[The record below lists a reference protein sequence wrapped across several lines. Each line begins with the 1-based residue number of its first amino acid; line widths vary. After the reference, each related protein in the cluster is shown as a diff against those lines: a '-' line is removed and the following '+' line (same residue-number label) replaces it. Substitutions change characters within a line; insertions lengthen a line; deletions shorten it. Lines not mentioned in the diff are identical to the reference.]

1 MHEIYINKGE
11 FIFIYQ
17 LPIILFSTIISG
29 IINTIITY
37 LSLTENNIL
46 ELKKLDIKLE
56 ENANKKKKIIKIKF
70 IIFYILNYSLLILFW
85 YYLSCFCC
93 IYKNTQLHLI
103 KETLISYSLS
113 FLYPEFLCLIPGIF
127 RITSLRAKNKD
138 KDCLYKISKFIQ
150 SII

>member
-1 MHEIYINKGE
+1 MHQIYINEGE

-17 LPIILFSTIISG
+17 LPIILLSSIICG

-46 ELKKLDIKLE
+46 ELKKLDVRLGE
-56 ENANKKKKIIKIKF
+56 RSNKIKKIIKIKS
-70 IIFYILNYSLLILFW
+70 IIFYILNFSLLILFW

-103 KETLISYSLS
+103 KDTLISYSS
-113 FLYPEFLCLIPGIF
+113 IFLYPIFLCLIPGIF
-127 RITSLRAKNKD
+127 RIYHKPRTRHTVHLSASCARNR
-138 KDCLYKISKFIQ
+138 
-150 SII
+150 

>member
-17 LPIILFSTIISG
+17 LPQILFSAIISG
-29 IINTIITY
+29 IINKIITY
-37 LSLTENNIL
+37 LSLKENNIL
-46 ELKKLDIKLE
+46 ELKKLDLKLE

-85 YYLSCFCC
+85 YYLSCLCC

-138 KDCLYKISKFIQ
+138 KACLYKISRYIEL
-150 SII
+150 II